1 MVAEGLGWSLTTPT
15 FLARQL
21 ELLDKLECQPLP
33 APGITRQLAV
43 ISRKGEFGNMIEEFV
58 ADIREIILGKKV
70 HEVQKTLAVDWRI
83 VPLPLFNMSMH
94 E

>member
-21 ELLDKLECQPLP
+21 ELLDKLECHPLP

-58 ADIREIILGKKV
+58 TDIREIILGKKV
-70 HEVQKTLAVDWRI
+70 REVQKRWEWIGEND
-83 VPLPLFNMSMH
+83 
-94 E
+94 